1 MSVLQRTRG
10 ARRGSVLIVAL
21 LSIFVMSALAAA
33 IAAFSGIHLQIGTNQ
48 QKLNNARA
56 CAESGIEVLRYWMD
70 KNKIIF
76 SGTTEPGDRLA
87 VTAARLQDALTAA
100 GITNIVPVW
109 NATTIT
115 VSNVPL
121 NSRRRQSFSA
131 VFTQIDDLT
140 MRVEV
145 TGRSGGVSRTLVSN
159 FRFDHRVNSIF
170 DHALGTKG
178 PMLLSGGVDLLG
190 LTVESNAYIDTDT
203 ATALTLMGK
212 AYIHGEVKLT
222 GSQSHN
228 IVVVEGGHAGIGG
241 VYGHAAEI
249 PPASQFEQ
257 PKLEFPEMDPSYFE
271 PYVDPTH
278 TLDPSMDTSGT
289 LVLDNIRIPA
299 NMNPSF
305 TGQVTLRGV
314 VYIEAPNVVTF
325 AGSTIVCGVIVG
337 DGDPADH
344 SGTNS
349 ITFTGNLESYPMT
362 DTTHLPLEPQFD
374 GIRQELGTFLMAP
387 GFKADFE
394 GPFTTVSGAIGA
406 NGIKFGG
413 SSGGTIHGSLINYS
427 PTLLECSGSGDI
439 TFENTDGEVP
449 AGFKQQVIVTYD
461 PSSYSEA
468 MP

>member
-1 MSVLQRTRG
+1 MSVLQSTRG

-21 LSIFVMSALAAA
+21 LSIFIMSALAAA
-33 IAAFSGIHLQIGTNQ
+33 IAAFSGIHLQLGTNQ
-48 QKLNNARA
+48 QKLNNVRA

-76 SGTTEPGDRLA
+76 TGTTEPEDRLA
-87 VTAARLQDALTAA
+87 VTAARLQDALNAA
-100 GITNIVPVW
+100 GITNIVPVC
-109 NATTIT
+109 NGTTIT
-115 VSNVPL
+115 IANVPL
-121 NSRRRQSFSA
+121 SSRPRQSFSA
-131 VFTQIDDLT
+131 VFTQSDPNT

-145 TGRSGGVSRTLVSN
+145 TGHSGGVSRTLVSN
-159 FRFDHRVNSIF
+159 FRFDRRANSIF

-178 PMLLSGGVDLLG
+178 PLLLSGGVDLLG
-190 LTVESNAYIDTDT
+190 LTVAKNAFIDTD
-203 ATALTLMGK
+203 AITALTLMGK
-212 AYIHGEVKLT
+212 AYIHGQVQLT

-249 PPASQFEQ
+249 PPASLFDQ

-271 PYVDPTH
+271 PYITN
-278 TLDPSMDTSGT
+278 TLDPSMGTSGT

-325 AGSTIVCGVIVG
+325 AGSTTVCGVIVG
-337 DGDPADH
+337 NGDPTDH

-349 ITFTGNLESYPMT
+349 ITFTGSLESYPMS
-362 DTTHLPLEPQFD
+362 DTTHLPDEPQFA
-374 GIRQELGTFLMAP
+374 GIRQETGTFLMAP
-387 GFKADFE
+387 GFAADFE

-406 NGIKFGG
+406 NGVKFGG
-413 SSGGTIHGSLINYS
+413 SSGGTIRGSLINYS

-439 TFENTDGEVP
+439 TFQNTEGEVP
-449 AGFKQQVIVTYD
+449 AGFVQQIIVTYD

-468 MP
+468 ML